1 MRYVKYGGETF
12 ITSDAVARA
21 LLALTASVAATSG
34 SEVVTILAIEPGSE
48 EPAQVDLVIGTGIH
62 ILSRPAAIDIPEP
75 DFEDAVGWLQ
85 LHPDYPRVSAEPDT
99 TAATDDLASWNDD
112 FGGAID
118 II

>member
-1 MRYVKYGGETF
+1 MRYVKYGSETF

-34 SEVVTILAIEPGSE
+34 SEVVTILALEPGAA
-48 EPAQVDLVIGTGIH
+48 EPAQVELVIGAGIH
-62 ILSRPAAIDIPEP
+62 ILSRPAPDDVPEP

-85 LHPDYPRVSAEPDT
+85 LHPDYPRHASEPGTSPGD
-99 TAATDDLASWNDD
+99 DDLTPWTDD

>member
-21 LLALTASVAATSG
+21 LLALTASVAASSG
-34 SEVVTILAIEPGSE
+34 SEVVTILAIEPGSD
-48 EPAQVDLVIGTGIH
+48 EPTQVDLVIGSGIP
-62 ILSRPAAIDIPEP
+62 IFSRPAAVDIPEP

-85 LHPDYPRVSAEPDT
+85 LHPDFPRRSPETDT
-99 TAATDDLASWNDD
+99 APATEDPSSWNED

>member
-34 SEVVTILAIEPGSE
+34 SEVVTILAIEPGSD
-48 EPAQVDLVIGTGIH
+48 EPAQVDLVIGSGIH
-62 ILSRPAAIDIPEP
+62 ILSRPAAVDIPEP

-85 LHPDYPRVSAEPDT
+85 LHPDFPRRQPES
-99 TAATDDLASWNDD
+99 DLGSNVEDPSSWNDD